1 MFVSLAVS
9 LVGGHKCGKG
19 SINESDLFI
28 FFFSPLIALRGGPQK
43 ITICEIGIFASC
55 SVSAAVFLS

>member
-19 SINESDLFI
+19 SINESDF
-28 FFFSPLIALRGGPQK
+28 FFFSPLIALRGGPEK

>member
-1 MFVSLAVS
+1 MNPIF
-9 LVGGHKCGKG
+9 
-19 SINESDLFI
+19 
-28 FFFSPLIALRGGPQK
+28 FFFSPLIALRGGPEK